1 MKGARWQG
9 RRSVGPEYLETAVV
23 GPCLGFSLVMQI
35 KISFFRIV
43 AQSGIFEY
51 RNFLLFVSTAFPG
64 NTA

>member
-1 MKGARWQG
+1 M
-9 RRSVGPEYLETAVV
+9 GPEYLETAVV